1 MLALKKHNITYLYN
15 QQEHWLITVVYKKIF
30 TKKYFWHALCTYSNI
45 IVNFFI

>member
-30 TKKYFWHALCTYSNI
+30 TKNI
-45 IVNFFI
+45 FGTLYAPIAIL